1 MIPGIH
7 TKLFQQKKKKRRMD
21 EKANVKFKELL
32 QLGNKYE
39 LWLIILSWLLE
50 NFSKVSQKS
59 SLVHIIK

>member
-1 MIPGIH
+1 
-7 TKLFQQKKKKRRMD
+7 MD